1 MRTYDVEMEIT
12 FKKALRVRA
21 QSAEDAFVLAE
32 DIFLES
38 DAVELTEDD
47 LCRID
52 ADVSTASGEK
62 KSFCADY
69 EDDELMC
76 ERCMSCHEP
85 SCLGCCM
92 ADDDDEEG
100 DDSDA
105 CADDADDYEDRVDD
119 LIHRLME
126 ALEDS
131 TAAKA
136 SVMNVASEL
145 KALTGEDIF
154 SQLLH

>member
-62 KSFCADY
+62 KCFCTDY

-92 ADDDDEEG
+92 ADDDE
-100 DDSDA
+100 
-105 CADDADDYEDRVDD
+105 DDYEDRVDA

-131 TAAKA
+131 TAAMA